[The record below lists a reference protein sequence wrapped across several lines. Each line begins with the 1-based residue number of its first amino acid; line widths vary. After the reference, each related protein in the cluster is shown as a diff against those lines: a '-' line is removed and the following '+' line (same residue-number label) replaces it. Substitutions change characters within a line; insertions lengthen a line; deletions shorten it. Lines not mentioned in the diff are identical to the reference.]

1 MVETVKQRRKKIY
14 GLTAGCIGLL
24 VLLVFIYLRLNSLG
38 GPAIA
43 QLHNLKRSSRLT
55 NAAFNFNPVRVNAKY
70 ISFSYPQSLAA
81 DNSAQKP
88 LAPILSSYTYKY
100 NDLKAWVLT
109 VSVVKLSSNNLLA
122 DSSYYARYL
131 DPKQYNLASVSF
143 GKNTFQLMTDRYA
156 AGFSK
161 VAYSLNNGL
170 AAEISL
176 TGDDASGTANLSK
189 AFAGVLASFRWN

>member
-1 MVETVKQRRKKIY
+1 MAETVTQRRKKIY

-24 VLLVFIYLRLNSLG
+24 VLSVFIYLRLYSLG

-55 NAAFNFNPVRVNAKY
+55 NAAFNFNPVRVNGKY
-70 ISFSYPQSLAA
+70 ISFSHPQSLAA

-88 LAPILSSYTYKY
+88 LGPILSSYTYKY
-100 NDLKAWVLT
+100 NDLKDWVLT

-156 AGFSK
+156 TGLK
-161 VAYSLNNGL
+161 LN
-170 AAEISL
+170 AALVSRL
-176 TGDDASGTANLSK
+176 DR
-189 AFAGVLASFRWN
+189 FRLCS